1 MLLPRSHMTRGPSA
15 RLETDVTDAHAHA
28 HARTDEE
35 RTGPLR
41 LTIVSDFI

>member
-1 MLLPRSHMTRGPSA
+1 MLLPRSHMTRGSSA
-15 RLETDVTDAHAHA
+15 RLETDVTDAHA